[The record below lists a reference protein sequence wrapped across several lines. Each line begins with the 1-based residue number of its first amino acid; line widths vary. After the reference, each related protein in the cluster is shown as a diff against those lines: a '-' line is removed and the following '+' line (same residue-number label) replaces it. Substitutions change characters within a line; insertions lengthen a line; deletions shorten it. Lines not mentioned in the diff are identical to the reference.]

1 MSIKVGFYGMD
12 ERSIH
17 RLVTVFKMVY
27 KGECVP
33 EEISKAN
40 TVIVDLD
47 NNNYETQWQGF
58 REAYPD
64 KPAII
69 MADAR
74 IDLEDCP
81 YVSKPAKLP
90 ELLEAIKQ
98 TSNVKTI
105 SSLSLSSDNKTH
117 KVADSLSDKINNQ
130 GSTKNNA
137 IPKKN
142 VGDIYYR
149 PEKFLQGKVTA
160 AVKKA
165 NQDKES
171 IFIRCWSDR
180 WIIIS
185 PGSGYLLENIKDHQ
199 LRKVGLDYINDDVIY
214 RNEPL
219 SDKQIEEMANTPTE
233 EVKSTPIYKFVWDV
247 TVRTARGRVPAGTSL
262 EDLYVLSEWPNLTR
276 LARIPNSMR
285 ISAFWV
291 DQPQSINNVKESLD
305 IPLEDVLTFFSAASA
320 SGLLTLA
327 KRKEDR
333 LVMPEV
339 AKTEK
344 KKQGILSAIMRKIT
358 KHASVDEDAA

>member
-1 MSIKVGFYGMD
+1 MSIKVGLYGMD

-47 NNNYETQWQGF
+47 NNNYESQWQSF

-64 KPAII
+64 KPAVIL
-69 MADAR
+69 ADVP
-74 IDLEDCP
+74 IEVEDCP
-81 YVSKPAKLP
+81 FVSKPARLP
-90 ELLEAIKQ
+90 ELLEAIRK
-98 TSNVKTI
+98 TSNVQTI
-105 SSLSLSSDNKTH
+105 SSLSLSSNNKTH
-117 KVADSLSDKINNQ
+117 HVADSLFDKTNKNSS
-130 GSTKNNA
+130 STSTAPRRNG
-137 IPKKN
+137 
-142 VGDIYYR
+142 GDIYYR
-149 PEKFLQGKVTA
+149 PEKFLQGKVTE
-160 AVKKA
+160 AVKNA
-165 NQDKES
+165 NKKKES
-171 IFIRCWSDR
+171 VFIRCWSDR
-180 WIIIS
+180 WIIVS
-185 PGSGYLLENIKDHQ
+185 PGSEYILENIKDHQ
-199 LRKVGLDYINDDVIY
+199 LRKVGLDYIDDEVLY

-219 SDKQIEEMANTPTE
+219 SDKQIEEMANTPTRD
-233 EVKSTPIYKFVWDV
+233 VKSTPICKFVWDV
-247 TVRTARGRVPAGTSL
+247 TVRTARGRVPEGTSL

-291 DQPQSINNVKESLD
+291 DQPQSINNVKECLD

-327 KRKEDR
+327 KRKEDK
-333 LVMPEV
+333 LVTPQV
-339 AKTEK
+339 VKTEN

-358 KHASVDEDAA
+358 KHSTVDEDAA